1 MVDTN
6 RDLAALQALLADNT
20 TALISAQDVRDM
32 LVSVFTLGTKGDLA
46 GIDAAGLRQALNVGT
61 DGKVLTADAASTLG
75 FKWETAGAGSHP
87 DLATHDALGLAT
99 DAELATHAAAA
110 DPHTGYRLES
120 ADHSHATT
128 GLQGGTVAHTA
139 LTSVGANDHHN
150 QSHGNGD
157 HTTAFTD
164 DTTVN
169 AHIADTGDA
178 HDASAVSV
186 DSTTLVGTGTDVQAV
201 FEEMDNDI
209 AALKTP
215 DYLVGTATA
224 TLSGEIVVG
233 TSPGGE
239 LGGTWASPTVD
250 ATHSGSAHHNEAH
263 GIAAHTA
270 HANWKA
276 LYTDG
281 SGDEQEL
288 SLGAAN
294 TVYRSAGASS
304 APTFDYVFHELTLT
318 IENPSASD
326 NVIMRQFTQA
336 VTITA
341 IQAAVLG
348 GTSVTIDPE
357 HGSTTTTATKLL
369 SAAESVASASTTGEH
384 IGGTGTAMAAS
395 FNDATLAAGDFLRL
409 KTTAISGSP
418 TQLSVTIKW
427 RLT

>member
-1 MVDTN
+1 MPDTP
-6 RDLAALQALLADNT
+6 RTLAALQALLADNA
-20 TALISAQDVRDM
+20 TADISAQDVRDF
-32 LVSVFTLGTKGDLA
+32 LVSVFPQTTKGDLP
-46 GIDAAGLRQALNVGT
+46 GIDATGIIGRLPATT
-61 DGKVLTADAASTLG
+61 DGFVLTLDAAEAFG
-75 FKWETAGAGSHP
+75 FKWAAAGAGAHP

-99 DAELATHAAAA
+99 DA
-110 DPHTGYRLES
+110 
-120 ADHSHATT
+120 
-128 GLQGGTVAHTA
+128 
-139 LTSVGANDHHN
+139 
-150 QSHGNGD
+150 
-157 HTTAFTD
+157 
-164 DTTVN
+164 
-169 AHIADTGDA
+169 
-178 HDASAVSV
+178 
-186 DSTTLVGTGTDVQAV
+186 V

-209 AALKTP
+209 AALKLP

-304 APTFDYVFHELTLT
+304 APTFDYVYHELTLT